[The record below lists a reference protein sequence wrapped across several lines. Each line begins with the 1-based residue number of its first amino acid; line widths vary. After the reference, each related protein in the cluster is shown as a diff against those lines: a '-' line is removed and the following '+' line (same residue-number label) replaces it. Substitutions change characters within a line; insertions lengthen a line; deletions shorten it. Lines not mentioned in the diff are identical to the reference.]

1 MYWCYLLCS
10 GFGVLVKYLSRCQL
24 FLVCLRC
31 TLITKGGRTN
41 QRDTKMYS
49 MILFLLLTLASSKD
63 PAFGLTEPTTA
74 INSYNE
80 YMSNWIKHQLNI
92 IDRKIPPNKW
102 HETLNAPLGTS
113 SNQKNKWSIF
123 I

>member
-1 MYWCYLLCS
+1 VS
-10 GFGVLVKYLSRCQL
+10 IVS
-24 FLVCLRC
+24 
-31 TLITKGGRTN
+31 LILDSINKKEEE
-41 QRDTKMYS
+41 QIERDTKMYS

>member
-1 MYWCYLLCS
+1 LCS
-10 GFGVLVKYLSRCQL
+10 GISLGVNCFWFDQQ
-24 FLVCLRC
+24 
-31 TLITKGGRTN
+31 KGGRTN
-41 QRDTKMYS
+41 RTGYKMYS